1 MVQQK
6 ALLLTERSG
15 KLVVGERAIP
25 KVEPGWVLVK
35 IEATAL
41 NPVDWKIQKYGVIV
55 EQFPAVLGT
64 DAAGIVEEV
73 GEGVTNVAKG
83 DRVLFQ
89 GWYLSSDRTTF
100 QHFSVVPAEIV
111 AKVPSKIS
119 SDQAASIPLGLAT
132 AALGLYGKQPTKG
145 SAGLSPPWE
154 EAGRGKYS
162 GKPILVLG
170 GSSSVGQFAIQ
181 LAALSGFS
189 PIIAT
194 ASASNTSFLKSIGV
208 SHLIDR
214 HTPTTELL
222 AEVRSIIG
230 SDPLE
235 IVYDAVAL
243 PDTQKAGYE
252 LLSKG
257 GQIVVTLDPVID
269 EETAAKEGKKFVHVF
284 GNVNDPNQ
292 RETGRSL
299 YSKLSGL
306 LEDGSVEPNR
316 VEVLP
321 NGLEGI
327 VGGLKRLEDDSVSG
341 IKLVARPQET
351 A

>member
-41 NPVDWKIQKYGVIV
+41 SPVDWKIQKYGVII

-73 GEGVTNVAKG
+73 GE
-83 DRVLFQ
+83 
-89 GWYLSSDRTTF
+89 
-100 QHFSVVPAEIV
+100 
-111 AKVPSKIS
+111 
-119 SDQAASIPLGLAT
+119 AASIPLTLAT

-154 EAGRGKYS
+154 EAGRGKYK

-194 ASASNTSFLKSIGV
+194 ASSSNASYLKSIGV
-208 SHLIDR
+208 SHFIDR
-214 HTPTTELL
+214 HAPTSELL

-230 SDPLE
+230 SNPLE
-235 IVYDAVAL
+235 IVYDAVSL

-257 GQIVVTLDPVID
+257 GQIVVTLNPVVD
-269 EETAAKEGKKFVHVF
+269 EETAAKEGKKFIHIF
-284 GNVNDPNQ
+284 GNVNDSNQ
-292 RETGRSL
+292 RETGKSL

-306 LEDGSVEPNR
+306 LEDGSLQPNR

-321 NGLEGI
+321 RGLEGI